1 MLPKDAGMRKSIP
14 VYRGFVQYFPD
25 AIAAVAQLSQLAND
39 QHNPGEPLHWAKEKS
54 TDELDAMMR
63 HLLDSQSEERDDEG
77 VLHMVK
83 VAWRAMANLQR
94 MADAGINLFAEKL
107 EVPPEREKPLHI
119 CRNCERMYAA
129 YAEQISCD
137 RCLADYVN
145 SLNAKGPEDGGV
157 AP

>member
-1 MLPKDAGMRKSIP
+1 MLPKDAETRKAIP

-39 QHNPGEPLHWAKEKS
+39 QHNPGQPLHWAKEKS

-94 MADAGINLFAEKL
+94 MADAGVNLFAETL
-107 EVPPEREKPLHI
+107 EVPPEREKPLHF
-119 CRNCERMYAA
+119 CRNCERIYAA
-129 YAEQISCD
+129 YAEQICCD

-145 SLNAKGPEDGGV
+145 ALNAKGPEDGGV